1 MPYHALCSV
10 ERSVDVM
17 KQGQMIAEAAKK
29 WLGTPHINNAKVRG
43 VGIDCGMLLLASTED
58 AGLIKKDSV
67 KVEPYSNEWH
77 LHRSEEWFL
86 HYVESHCEKVD
97 DLQVG
102 DFLLYQYGRC
112 ISHGAVYVGDGMV
125 VHALVNQGVIMS
137 NMDETMFYD
146 AKGRSRLRGIY
157 RFKE

>member
-1 MPYHALCSV
+1 MLDYAFYSV
-10 ERSVDVM
+10 KGSVNVN
-17 KQGQMIAEAAKK
+17 QGEKIAEAAKK
-29 WLGTPHINNAKVRG
+29 WLGTPHVNNAKVKGIG
-43 VGIDCGMLLLASTED
+43 VDCGMLLIAALED
-58 AGLIKKDSV
+58 SGTIKKNDI
-67 KVEPYSNEWH
+67 KIKPYSNEWH
-77 LHRSEEWFL
+77 LHRDEEWFL
-86 HYVESHCEKVD
+86 HYVEQHCEKVT
-97 DLQVG
+97 DLRVG

-112 ISHGAVYVGDGMV
+112 ISHGAVYIGNNMV